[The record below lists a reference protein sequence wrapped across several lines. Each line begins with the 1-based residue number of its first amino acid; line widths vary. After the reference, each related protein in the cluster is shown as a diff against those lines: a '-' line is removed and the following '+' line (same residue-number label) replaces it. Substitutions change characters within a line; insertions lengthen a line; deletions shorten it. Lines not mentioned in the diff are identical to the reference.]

1 MASPNTSSSGTRDVQ
16 PPASAAA
23 SDPTYQL
30 SSKPWVSYEGG
41 SPRAQNAHAASPAL
55 LTGPSSR
62 TPDAQPP
69 APVIATAPAP
79 SSEVTPNPLTKKLA
93 DAPPPQAATAAG
105 PATHPRELRGRGR
118 TRRGRSAGK
127 ARAGGASIFER
138 LHRTSTGRSRS
149 REETTPVVVNAVR
162 SSKSNGSSRRASVF
176 DRLHNES
183 TGRSRSREV
192 TPTASPLS
200 AEALNV
206 NVRKSKEPNLIEPTI
221 ELFERL
227 NIKSTGRSRS
237 TSREVTPASSQ
248 VSAESLELNP
258 IRPNKSKGRASTNA
272 SVFERLYKNPTG
284 HGRGRSGSRELTPSS
299 SPVLGNELKKS
310 GQSNE
315 RAPSRSK
322 ERVTSR
328 SRVSERLHEKTIR
341 RERSKSRG
349 GARFNDKKVNT
360 RREARGESSKTESHT
375 SSLLGAVG
383 DRTQKLSNGN
393 EDVYGRL
400 HSTPIRD
407 LANKG
412 GVLGIGQR
420 VSETCNPMGLDQ
432 PQCKIALQVG
442 GDEEIHERL
451 HETPTRKFR
460 SQSRPKSTET
470 SKMEGATFR
479 PDISSSQTTVR
490 SVRQK
495 DGKHVDVFERLYSVR
510 KQNLKPANA
519 TESTDRTGG
528 QRQGT
533 ASTQHPRA
541 LGRSTRTRSRSRSTN
556 RAKAP
561 SLSALDGSVVVDQL
575 QSTPTLTTPTN
586 LTLSK
591 AAAVAAAT
599 LQASIIRNGC
609 EGRKID
615 QHVHFEPAIVTPSNG
630 RSNSAYSILHST
642 PTRDQFDNGGVLGI
656 DQRDGKTAS
665 PPGWP
670 LNQ

>member
-1 MASPNTSSSGTRDVQ
+1 MASPNTSSSGAPDVQ
-16 PPASAAA
+16 PHASAAA

-30 SSKPWVSYEGG
+30 SSKPWVSFEGG
-41 SPRAQNAHAASPAL
+41 SPLAQNAHAASPAL

-69 APVIATAPAP
+69 TPVIATVPAP
-79 SSEVTPNPLTKKLA
+79 YSEVTPKPPTKKMA
-93 DAPPPQAATAAG
+93 DPPTPQDATAAG
-105 PATHPRELRGRGR
+105 PAAHPRELRGRGR
-118 TRRGRSAGK
+118 TRRGRNAGK
-127 ARAGGASIFER
+127 ARAGGGSIFER

-149 REETTPVVVNAVR
+149 RDQNEETTPVVGSAIRTN
-162 SSKSNGSSRRASVF
+162 KSNGSSRRASVF
-176 DRLHNES
+176 DRLYNES
-183 TGRSRSREV
+183 TGRARSRSRDV
-192 TPTASPLS
+192 TSTSSSSS
-200 AEALNV
+200 A
-206 NVRKSKEPNLIEPTI
+206 NVRKPGGPNLIEPTI
-221 ELFERL
+221 ELFEHL
-227 NIKSTGRSRS
+227 NIKSTGRS
-237 TSREVTPASSQ
+237 Q
-248 VSAESLELNP
+248 VSAESSEVNP
-258 IRPNKSKGRASTNA
+258 IRPNKSKGRASTNTL
-272 SVFERLYKNPTG
+272 VFERLYKNPTG
-284 HGRGRSGSRELTPSS
+284 RGRGRFGSRELTPSS
-299 SPVLGNELKKS
+299 SPAL
-310 GQSNE
+310 
-315 RAPSRSK
+315 
-322 ERVTSR
+322 
-328 SRVSERLHEKTIR
+328 
-341 RERSKSRG
+341 
-349 GARFNDKKVNT
+349 
-360 RREARGESSKTESHT
+360 
-375 SSLLGAVG
+375 VG

-420 VSETCNPMGLDQ
+420 VNETCNLMGLNQ
-432 PQCKIALQVG
+432 PQCKIALQAG
-442 GDEEIHERL
+442 GEEVIHERL
-451 HETPTRKFR
+451 HETPTRKSR

-490 SVRQK
+490 SVGQK
-495 DGKHVDVFERLYSVR
+495 NGKHVDVFERLYAAR

-519 TESTDRTGG
+519 TESTDRTGE
-528 QRQGT
+528 QRHGT

-541 LGRSTRTRSRSRSTN
+541 LGGPKRTRSRSRSTN

-561 SLSALDGSVVVDQL
+561 SLSALDGSVVVDQPL
-575 QSTPTLTTPTN
+575 STPALTTPTN
-586 LTLSK
+586 QTLSK

-615 QHVHFEPAIVTPSNG
+615 QHVHFGPAIVTPSNE
-630 RSNSAYSILHST
+630 RSDSAYDILHST
-642 PTRDQFDNGGVLGI
+642 PIRDQFGNGGVLGI